1 MIYPFS
7 IILGALTE
15 NHYFLGNHYFCGNHC
30 YFGGILLLV
39 QFVNAFVQTLKKKKK
54 KTLMIY
60 GAIISSL
67 GFKLNFIFQWNTF
80 KAI

>member
-15 NHYFLGNHYFCGNHC
+15 NHYFLGNHYFCGNQF

-39 QFVNAFVQTLKKKKK
+39 QFVNAFVQTLKKKK
-54 KTLMIY
+54 
-60 GAIISSL
+60 
-67 GFKLNFIFQWNTF
+67 NFDDLRCHNQLVGVQIKFHF
-80 KAI
+80 SMEHF

>member
-7 IILGALTE
+7 IILEALTE

-39 QFVNAFVQTLKKKKK
+39 QFVNAFVQTLKKKK
-54 KTLMIY
+54 L
-60 GAIISSL
+60 
-67 GFKLNFIFQWNTF
+67 
-80 KAI
+80 

>member
-39 QFVNAFVQTLKKKKK
+39 QFVNAFVQTLKKKK
-54 KTLMIY
+54 L
-60 GAIISSL
+60 
-67 GFKLNFIFQWNTF
+67 
-80 KAI
+80 